1 MVEDTPTSDS
11 SLDRQDLSGQL
22 LGDYQL
28 LRRLGRGGMAEVYL
42 AEQQS
47 LRRHV
52 AFKVLKP
59 SLAKDESYVKRFHN
73 EAQAAAALVQAN
85 IVQIYEVG
93 CIDGVHFIAQEYV
106 AGQNIRQFLSRNGPM
121 DAWLAVNI
129 MRQVAA
135 ALSRAGQQGIIHRD
149 IKPENIMLAKTGE
162 VKVADFGLAR
172 VTGEEVDLTQV
183 GIALGTPLYM
193 SPEQVEGKKVDP
205 RSDLYSLG
213 VTCYHMLAGHPP
225 FDGDTA
231 LSVAVQHVNTAPK
244 PLESSRPDLP
254 PGLCAIVHR
263 LLAKEPNERFQN
275 SAELLQALRALNI
288 EDVND
293 EWPSGLD
300 LWDALPDQL
309 TLADS
314 RVVAT
319 QQLNTVMLTQAQYA
333 RKGRRFLFIAIAGVA
348 SAFLVGAA
356 LAWVKPRDPLLPKE
370 AQEPVRIEKQK
381 TVDEQYRHGYAYDS
395 EQGWKAVADNFPA
408 KPDMDNRERHK
419 RQYFARR
426 AEQRLAEL
434 YLNNDEFDRALV
446 AFTKLS
452 ELEDTELEFR
462 AFGLVGQ
469 AIVHSRFEQVEAV
482 RKKLVTFTQLL
493 DESTPKTRPAVERGV
508 FQLVEY
514 ADDML
519 RGKLE
524 RLIRERLPR

>member
-1 MVEDTPTSDS
+1 M
-11 SLDRQDLSGQL
+11 
-22 LGDYQL
+22 
-28 LRRLGRGGMAEVYL
+28 
-42 AEQQS
+42 
-47 LRRHV
+47 
-52 AFKVLKP
+52 
-59 SLAKDESYVKRFHN
+59 
-73 EAQAAAALVQAN
+73 
-85 IVQIYEVG
+85 
-93 CIDGVHFIAQEYV
+93 C
-106 AGQNIRQFLSRNGPM
+106 
-121 DAWLAVNI
+121 
-129 MRQVAA
+129 
-135 ALSRAGQQGIIHRD
+135 
-149 IKPENIMLAKTGE
+149 
-162 VKVADFGLAR
+162 
-172 VTGEEVDLTQV
+172 
-183 GIALGTPLYM
+183 
-193 SPEQVEGKKVDP
+193 
-205 RSDLYSLG
+205 
-213 VTCYHMLAGHPP
+213 
-225 FDGDTA
+225 
-231 LSVAVQHVNTAPK
+231 
-244 PLESSRPDLP
+244 
-254 PGLCAIVHR
+254 
-263 LLAKEPNERFQN
+263 FQN

-288 EDVND
+288 EGIDD

-300 LWDALPDQL
+300 LWDAAPDQL

-333 RKGRRFLFIAIAGVA
+333 RKGRRVLYVAIAGVA

-356 LAWVKPRDPLLPKE
+356 LAWVKPRDPLLPEE

-408 KPDMDNRERHK
+408 KPGMDNRERHK

-434 YLNNDEFDRALV
+434 FLNNDEFDRALA

-469 AIVHSRFEQVEAV
+469 AIVHSRLEQVEAV
-482 RKKLVTFTQLL
+482 RQKLVAFTQLL
-493 DESTPKTRPAVERGV
+493 DEATPKTRPAVERGV

-514 ADDML
+514 ADDVL